1 MTVSPILATE
11 PEIIRT
17 AESENADVTA
27 AIAAAAA
34 ALGWDSREPTVEMCA
49 RLDEVA
55 DHLAGLAELV
65 RGSNG
70 WSPRPPGRRAR

>member
-1 MTVSPILATE
+1 
-11 PEIIRT
+11 
-17 AESENADVTA
+17 VTA

-34 ALGWDSREPTVEMCA
+34 ALGWDSDAPSVEMCE

-55 DHLAGLAELV
+55 EHLAGLAALV

-70 WSPRPPGRRAR
+70 WSTRPAGRRALGAVR